1 MERKSP
7 VSDVERLLTPEQA
20 MALVAELMVKHDGRL
35 AKYFHNKGLQSADAL
50 NASQELF
57 LKASRAA
64 SKWTM
69 RPDSDE
75 AWLFSMAAQV
85 ALSLLRKWSLAAKHE
100 TAYQR
105 SGMAR
110 SISEPLGEAIAIWSE
125 FRDMIAP
132 AIDLLPET
140 QQVVIELHYE
150 WGYSH
155 DEVADLL
162 KISRNAVTGRLERA
176 RRQLGKNLS
185 LLGVDWT

>member
-7 VSDVERLLTPEQA
+7 VSDVERLFTPEQA
-20 MALVAELMVKHDGRL
+20 MAFVAELMVKHDGRL

-69 RPDSDE
+69 RPNSDK
-75 AWLFSMAAQV
+75 AWLFSMAKKV
-85 ALSLLRKWSLAAKHE
+85 ALSHLKTRILRAKHE

-105 SGMAR
+105 SGMVR
-110 SISEPLGEAIAIWSE
+110 TISAPLGEAIAILSE
-125 FRDMIAP
+125 VRA

-140 QQVVIELHYE
+140 QQVVIELHCE

-162 KISRNAVTGRLERA
+162 KISRKAVTGRLGRA
-176 RRQLGKNLS
+176 RLQLRKRLS
-185 LLGVDWT
+185 LLGIDWTS